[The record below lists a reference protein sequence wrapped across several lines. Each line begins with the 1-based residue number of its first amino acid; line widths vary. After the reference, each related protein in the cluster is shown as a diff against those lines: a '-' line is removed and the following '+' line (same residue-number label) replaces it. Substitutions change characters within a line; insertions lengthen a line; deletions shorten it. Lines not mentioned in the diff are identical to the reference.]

1 MSLHHLDNVAS
12 VDSTPSLPVRISQDS
27 VHPAET
33 VDSIIQQ
40 DLDVVFGKF
49 ADTESNRSAGSLLQQ
64 DEVRG
69 ILLLPGNQRAP
80 EDIMMVS
87 EVMSKCVSL
96 SRHCAIHTSRANLLW

>member
-12 VDSTPSLPVRISQDS
+12 MDSTPSLPVPISQDS
-27 VHPAET
+27 VDPAET

-64 DEVRG
+64 DEVRSC
-69 ILLLPGNQRAP
+69 LLY
-80 EDIMMVS
+80 
-87 EVMSKCVSL
+87 
-96 SRHCAIHTSRANLLW
+96 TSPSPRD